1 MQEGLWCSHLDAN
14 LGVGGISH
22 APQELTAWPDIEKGA
37 NLMLAAL
44 LELCAA

>member
-1 MQEGLWCSHLDAN
+1 MQAFCPSALIFVPSI
-14 LGVGGISH
+14 GGISH
-22 APQELTAWPDIEKGA
+22 APGEQTDWPDIEKGA